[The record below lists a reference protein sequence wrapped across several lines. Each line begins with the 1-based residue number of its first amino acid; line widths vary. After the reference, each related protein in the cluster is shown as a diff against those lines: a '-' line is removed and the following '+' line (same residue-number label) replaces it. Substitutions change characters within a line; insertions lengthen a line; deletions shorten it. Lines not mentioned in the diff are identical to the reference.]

1 MCNGF
6 RDKLYKLLHV
16 KSLFWKSILVLSMTG
31 ICLCCMDYLFHV
43 KEPAAR
49 ESFLNFFTMIFL
61 LFLAAAVSGK
71 EWALNA
77 IKWLKKVFGGFAVFV
92 IVFFC
97 LTYSSCRTSRTKV
110 VAKTSVAVKEQKVV
124 EVKKIDTASVT
135 TSSTLDQQVA
145 NISFAP
151 QQQMPQT
158 GADIVIEQDEKGN
171 LHVRSNTAL
180 SSITTTK
187 TAKKDTSSVQQ
198 KSVVD
203 SVAKTAV
210 STTTKTN
217 TTTKKIKSFSI
228 YFWIG
233 IVLGFVTLYI
243 IYYLYANT
251 SGFSLAKK
259 IKNIWKNS

>member
-1 MCNGF
+1 M
-6 RDKLYKLLHV
+6 
-16 KSLFWKSILVLSMTG
+16 
-31 ICLCCMDYLFHV
+31 
-43 KEPAAR
+43 
-49 ESFLNFFTMIFL
+49 
-61 LFLAAAVSGK
+61 
-71 EWALNA
+71 
-77 IKWLKKVFGGFAVFV
+77 
-92 IVFFC
+92 
-97 LTYSSCRTSRTKV
+97 